1 MNKYPPVNADS
12 ALELLLAGNDRYRHK
27 GVFHEIDMERRKEL
41 AAGQHPFAVVLCCS
55 DSRVPPEI
63 LFDKRL
69 GDLFVIRNAGN
80 VIDDVV
86 LGSIEYAIE
95 HLGTE
100 LVVVL
105 GHENC
110 GAVTA
115 TVRNT
120 PATGHLGSI
129 MSRIRPAVEK
139 VKGQA
144 GDPVALAV
152 DANILEMVAA
162 LLREPEFEGR
172 VSEQKLKIVGLRYNL
187 VDGTLIQIASPRMWE
202 NQ

>member
-1 MNKYPPVNADS
+1 MTGKPMNKYPPLDGEA
-12 ALELLLAGNDRYRHK
+12 ALELLQEGNDRYRNK
-27 GVFHEIDMERRKEL
+27 GIFQESDRERRKEL
-41 AAGQHPFAVVLCCS
+41 ESGQHPFAAILSCS

-95 HLGTE
+95 HLGVE

-105 GHENC
+105 GHQSC

-115 TVRNT
+115 TVKNA
-120 PATGHLGSI
+120 PAVGHLGSI
-129 MSRIRPAVEK
+129 LSRIRPAVEK
-139 VKGQA
+139 TSGQA
-144 GDPVALAV
+144 GDPVALAI
-152 DANILEMVAA
+152 DANIVEMLAV
-162 LLREPEFEGR
+162 LLREPEIAER
-172 VSEQKLKIVGLRYNL
+172 VHAQKLKVVGMRYNL
-187 VDGTLIQIASPRMWE
+187 VDGTLTDI
-202 NQ
+202 